1 MRRNQLDII
10 KTLTTAL
17 RDADSQKERS
27 VQVELGASSVGGCR
41 AQAWHIL
48 NQTPTTNHD
57 TESLAAIMGT
67 ALHSA
72 IYDALKAH
80 DIFGDDF
87 ILEEGFSDEYFKGH
101 CDFYSRKAEAVFDFK
116 TVTLAKMAK
125 GTLPTKQQK
134 LQVNIYGSLISQQ
147 YPVKT
152 VGLVFIPR
160 DGRFSDIRVWQ
171 ADYDP
176 KLVEEART
184 WVSEIKAM
192 TSPPPPENSAKFFCK
207 PYCKFYDPTGEIGC
221 VGK

>member
-1 MRRNQLDII
+1 MDII

-17 RDADSQKERS
+17 RDADSQKKRS

-67 ALHSA
+67 AMHSA
-72 IYDALKAH
+72 IHDALKAH

-116 TVTLAKMAK
+116 TVTLEKMAK
-125 GTLPTKQQK
+125 NGLPTKQQK
-134 LQVNIYGSLISQQ
+134 LQVNIYGSLISQH

-160 DGRFSDIRVWQ
+160 DGKFSDIRVWQ